1 MKDKISICIVD
12 DEEIV
17 RESLFHWFIEEGYSV
32 ETAST
37 GEEALKKFDKNNFSL
52 LLVDMKMPGMNG
64 LDLLSKIKA
73 ISDETIVILITAFAS
88 VSTAIKAL
96 KWGAYDYI
104 TKPVDPVELSHIV
117 QNALKLQIVHRE
129 NIKLKKMV
137 DRIYDDNIF
146 LTHSAVM
153 TRLLNNIKNIAATE
167 TTVILCGEN
176 GTGKNSLAKMI
187 HSNSKQK
194 YSELKIIECMKKKE
208 IESDTTLLFSDITF
222 FYAEKIEE
230 LLFDLDG
237 GSIFF
242 NNIEMLTIDEQ
253 DKLFVVLQKFLKPDG
268 DSAFNLRIIAS
279 CNLNIEALVVDNKF
293 SDTLYTLLNPIMVEI
308 PPLKERNSDV
318 ILLSNFFV
326 ERISVIL
333 NKNIF
338 SFTEEALELLTNCSW
353 KGNVRE
359 LKNAIEFAVI
369 HCEDNLIDAIHLPT
383 SVTRSVEI
391 ISGRDLSL
399 NSLEKN
405 YITHVLNDNGWN
417 ISKCSRILEIDRV
430 TLYNKIN
437 RYEIKREVES

>member
-146 LTHSAVM
+146 LAHSAVM

-176 GTGKNSLAKMI
+176 GTGKNSLAKMF

-222 FYAEKIEE
+222 FCADKIEE

-237 GSIFF
+237 ASIFF

-293 SDTLYTLLNPIMVEI
+293 SDTLYTLLNPIMVEV
-308 PPLKERNSDV
+308 PPLRERNSDV
-318 ILLSNFFV
+318 LLLSNYFL
-326 ERISVIL
+326 ERLSIELNRHISG
-333 NKNIF
+333 
-338 SFTEEALELLTNCSW
+338 FTEEA
-353 KGNVRE
+353 
-359 LKNAIEFAVI
+359 
-369 HCEDNLIDAIHLPT
+369 
-383 SVTRSVEI
+383 
-391 ISGRDLSL
+391 
-399 NSLEKN
+399 
-405 YITHVLNDNGWN
+405 
-417 ISKCSRILEIDRV
+417 
-430 TLYNKIN
+430 
-437 RYEIKREVES
+437 